1 MRQLVQQNLRVYFSK
16 GWFAALDKMQVESSS
31 SLRQESN
38 ITIPE
43 ELIIIPNPEIQAII
57 NDESP
62 VRVVKGAGP
71 ITGSGGVVT
80 NSAAAPTTEEL
91 PRA

>member
-1 MRQLVQQNLRVYFSK
+1 M
-16 GWFAALDKMQVESSS
+16 LDKMQVESSS
-31 SLRQESN
+31 SFRQESS
-38 ITIPE
+38 IPIPE
-43 ELIIIPNPEIQAII
+43 ELIIIPNPKIQAII
-57 NDESP
+57 NDEFP
-62 VRVVKGAGP
+62 VHVLEVACP